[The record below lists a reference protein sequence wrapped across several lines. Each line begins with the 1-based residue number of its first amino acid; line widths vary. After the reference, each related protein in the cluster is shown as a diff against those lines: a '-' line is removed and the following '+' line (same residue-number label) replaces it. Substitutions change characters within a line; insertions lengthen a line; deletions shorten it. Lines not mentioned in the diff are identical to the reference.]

1 MRLNYLEQLFPG
13 AFNDTKICE
22 YLLSDLRKWLEQAIV
37 AYKQHSQGNNKS
49 VGQQQLA
56 VAAEILKLY
65 CQIQITVPVNQLVSA
80 ISSYLSSV
88 KLITN
93 RQFVFFLSD
102 RHALQIG
109 SSY

>member
-65 CQIQITVPVNQLVSA
+65 CQIQITVPVNQLVSI
-80 ISSYLSSV
+80 ISSLN
-88 KLITN
+88 L
-93 RQFVFFLSD
+93 
-102 RHALQIG
+102 
-109 SSY
+109 